1 MREGPCTA
9 GALGSQLAPMTRS
22 RWTSVALFASL
33 VVVAGCPSSEPA
45 AAKPAVAKND
55 ATEKP
60 KAAEPAKT
68 DVATPKAGPA
78 KAAEGDADEKGCIY
92 VEGEQGGDP
101 SCPHGGAAHEGGEPQ
116 GPATGTGHFGA
127 PFSKTDEPTPLGQV
141 LAAAEPPKG
150 EVLIKGEVEAVCQ
163 KKGCWMVVKD
173 GAESA
178 RVLMKDHSFAVPM
191 DCRGKAVTIE
201 GTLASRT
208 FNEDQ
213 VKHLEKDAGGNPDA
227 VAGERTEHV
236 LTASGILIQS

>member
-1 MREGPCTA
+1 
-9 GALGSQLAPMTRS
+9 MTRA
-22 RWTSVALFASL
+22 RFTSVALLASL
-33 VVVAGCPSSEPA
+33 LLGAGCPSSDPA
-45 AAKPAVAKND
+45 ASKPAVAVAKND
-55 ATEKP
+55 AADKTKAVEPTPTKTEP
-60 KAAEPAKT
+60 AAPAKT
-68 DVATPKAGPA
+68 
-78 KAAEGDADEKGCIY
+78 AEGEADEKGCIY

-101 SCPHGGAAHEGGEPQ
+101 SCPHGGAGHEGGEPQ

-127 PFSKTDEPTPLGQV
+127 PFSKTDEPASLGQV
-141 LAAAEPPKG
+141 LAAAEPPQGPVLVKG
-150 EVLIKGEVEAVCQ
+150 QVEAVCQ

-191 DCRGKAVTIE
+191 DCRGKDVTIE
-201 GTLASRT
+201 GTLATRT
-208 FNEDQ
+208 FDEAQ

>member
-1 MREGPCTA
+1 
-9 GALGSQLAPMTRS
+9 MTRA

-33 VVVAGCPSSEPA
+33 LVGAGCPSSDPA
-45 AAKPAVAKND
+45 ASPKPVVAKAD
-55 ATEKP
+55 P
-60 KAAEPAKT
+60 KAAASEPAKT
-68 DVATPKAGPA
+68 DAAPA
-78 KAAEGDADEKGCIY
+78 KTAEADADEKGCIY

-101 SCPHGGAAHEGGEPQ
+101 SCPHGGGHEGAEPQ

-141 LAAAEPPKG
+141 LAAAEPPQG
-150 EVLIKGEVEAVCQ
+150 PVLIKGQVDAVCQ

-178 RVLMKDHSFAVPM
+178 RILMKDHSFAVPM
-191 DCRGKAVTIE
+191 DCRGKEVTIE

-208 FNEDQ
+208 FDEAQ

-236 LTASGILIQS
+236 LTASGVLIQS